1 MGDVTTFLLP
11 VFQMAAILLLVKE
24 MMLLGRLVGILTL
37 VLFAFSCPA
46 WGIDS
51 ARLQEIVYA
60 HRLNPDELGIIIED
74 ENGKL
79 FALNET
85 KKLKPASLTKILT
98 AGAALEHL
106 GPDFEFKTE
115 MLSDGTIEN
124 HTLRGSLYLR
134 AAGDP
139 AFSKEKLDTFLR
151 ALQKRN
157 IRLITGNIVIDDSLY
172 SDIRARDSRSWLA
185 SLNSSGNYPLFI
197 SLDPPSKLVP
207 LSRQW
212 LKAERRLRRLLYLN
226 QNYVTYQNMAQ
237 PDLWTGQ
244 RFLNLLKRAGI
255 RVKGKV
261 IRGEVPPEA
270 LLLATVSNPITNV
283 IQEMMKSSNNF
294 YADMMIRNLAA
305 EAGEK
310 PATVRAGMEFIY
322 SFLDH
327 VGIPRDEYLL
337 SSGAGFTHS
346 NFISAG
352 ALCKILNHL
361 KGEASISSTFLSSLP
376 VAGVDGTLSTRMRRT
391 PAQGKIHAKTGY
403 LARIITRFRKVDGVV
418 ALGGFA
424 DSSDGKVVT
433 FVFLYNGRRPP
444 SVVRAIFDKIC
455 VELVREPLE

>member
-1 MGDVTTFLLP
+1 
-11 VFQMAAILLLVKE
+11 
-24 MMLLGRLVGILTL
+24 MMVQVRLFGTLTL
-37 VLFAFSCPA
+37 FLFALSCPA
-46 WGIDS
+46 FGIDS

-60 HRLNPDELGIIIED
+60 HHLNPDDLGIIIED

-85 KKLKPASLTKILT
+85 KKLKPASLAKILT
-98 AGAALEHL
+98 AGAALEYL
-106 GPDFEFKTE
+106 GSDFEFKTE
-115 MLSDGTIEN
+115 MLSDGSIGN
-124 HTLRGSLYLR
+124 HTLSGSLYLR
-134 AAGDP
+134 AGGDP
-139 AFSKEKLDTFLR
+139 AFNKEKLPLFVG
-151 ALQKRN
+151 ALQKKGV
-157 IRLITGNIVIDDSLY
+157 RLITGNIVIDDSLY

-185 SLNSSGNYPLFI
+185 SLRSSGNYPLFI
-197 SLDPPSKLVP
+197 NLDPPSKLVP

-212 LKAERRLRRLLYLN
+212 LKAERRLRRLMYLN
-226 QNYVTYQNMAQ
+226 DGYVTYQNMAQ

-244 RFLNLLKRAGI
+244 RFQNLLKRAGI

-261 IRGEVPPEA
+261 IRGEVPSDA
-270 LLLATVSNPITNV
+270 LLLSTVSNPITKV
-283 IQEMMKSSNNF
+283 IHEMLKSSNNF

-322 SFLDH
+322 TFLDH

-361 KGEASISSTFLSSLP
+361 KAETSVSSAFFSSLP
-376 VAGVDGTLSTRMRRT
+376 VAGVDGTLKTRMRRT

-403 LARIITRFRKVDGVV
+403 LGRIITKFRKLDGVV

-424 DSSDGKVVT
+424 NSSNGKVVT
-433 FVFLYNGRRPP
+433 FVFLYNGIRPP
-444 SVVRAIFDKIC
+444 SAVRAIFDKIC
-455 VELVREPLE
+455 VELVKEPIDSPPALQ

>member
-1 MGDVTTFLLP
+1 MMLKVRFLGTLT
-11 VFQMAAILLLVKE
+11 LLL
-24 MMLLGRLVGILTL
+24 
-37 VLFAFSCPA
+37 FAISCPA

-51 ARLQEIVYA
+51 ARLQGIVYA

-98 AGAALEHL
+98 AGAALEYL
-106 GPDFEFKTE
+106 GSDFEFKTE
-115 MLSDGTIEN
+115 MLSDGNIEN
-124 HTLRGSLYLR
+124 RTLSGSLYLR
-134 AAGDP
+134 AGGDP
-139 AFSKEKLDTFLR
+139 AFNKEKLYMFLG
-151 ALQKRN
+151 ALQKKN

-185 SLNSSGNYPLFI
+185 SLSSNGNYPLFI
-197 SLDPPSKLVP
+197 NLDPPSKLVP

-226 QNYVTYQNMAQ
+226 DGYVTYQNMTQ

-261 IRGEVPPEA
+261 VRGEVPSEA
-270 LLLATVSNPITNV
+270 FVLSTVSNPITKV
-283 IQEMMKSSNNF
+283 IHDMLKSSNNF

-305 EAGEK
+305 KAGEK

-322 SFLDH
+322 TFLDH
-327 VGIPRDEYLL
+327 VGIPREEYLL

-361 KGEASISSTFLSSLP
+361 KAETSVSSAFFSSLP
-376 VAGVDGTLSTRMRRT
+376 VAGVDGTLKTRMRRT
-391 PAQGKIHAKTGY
+391 PAQGRIHAKTGY
-403 LARIITRFRKVDGVV
+403 LGRIITKFRKVDGVV

-424 DSSDGKVVT
+424 DSSNGKILT
-433 FVFLYNGRRPP
+433 FVFLYNGVRSP
-444 SVVRAIFDKIC
+444 SAVRAIFDKIC
-455 VELVREPLE
+455 VELVKEPFDSSLPSQ